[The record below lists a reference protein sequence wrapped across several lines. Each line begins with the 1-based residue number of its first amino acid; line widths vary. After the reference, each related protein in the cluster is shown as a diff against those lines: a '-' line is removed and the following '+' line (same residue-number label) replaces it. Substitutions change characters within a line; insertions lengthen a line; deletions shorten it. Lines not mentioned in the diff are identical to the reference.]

1 MPSTIQLGIVEDQ
14 PLIMENLS
22 MFMDLQPD
30 VEVILKSNSVED
42 FLKELL
48 FHQQINTVL
57 LDIKLPGMT
66 GIQGIQY
73 IREKLPNA
81 DIIMLT
87 AFEDTDHIFDALC
100 AGAVSYIS
108 KRTPMVQVKD
118 ALFTVHRG
126 GSYMSPS
133 IARKVIGHFKP
144 KKKAKNPDTALTPR
158 QEEIVQGLVDGLSY
172 KLIADKF
179 DISIETV
186 RDHIKKIYRKL
197 EVNSKAEVIRKKL
210 EGDI

>member
-144 KKKAKNPDTALTPR
+144 KKKAKNPDAALTPR

>member
-1 MPSTIQLGIVEDQ
+1 MPATIQLGIVEDQ

-22 MFMDLQPD
+22 TFMEMQPD
-30 VEVILKSNSVED
+30 VDVVLKRNSVED
-42 FLKELL
+42 FLDELL
-48 FHQQINTVL
+48 FHQQINTIL

-66 GIQGIQY
+66 GIEGIRH

-87 AFEDTDHIFDALC
+87 AFEETEHIFNALC

-108 KRTPMVQVKD
+108 KRTPLVQVKD

-126 GSYMSPS
+126 GSYMSPL

-144 KKKAKNPDTALTPR
+144 KQKTRDPDSALTPR
-158 QEEIVQGLVDGLSY
+158 QEQIVQGLVDGLSY
-172 KLIADKF
+172 KLIADKY
-179 DISIETV
+179 DISLETV

-197 EVNSKAEVIRKKL
+197 EVNSKADVIRKKL